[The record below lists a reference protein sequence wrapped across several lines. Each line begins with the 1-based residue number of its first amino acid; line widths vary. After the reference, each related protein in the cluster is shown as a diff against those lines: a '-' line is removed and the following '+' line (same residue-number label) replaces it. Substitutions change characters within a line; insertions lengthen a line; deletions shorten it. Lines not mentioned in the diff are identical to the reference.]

1 MSWLTEISSA
11 LAMMNNVSMSMAMS
25 PFSYFDTVALLLF
38 ISPAKTSMVIFFI
51 LRYKRMRLPTCML
64 ISFINPHHLLLSLP
78 FIPVF
83 FLSVSIQQGACL
95 PELWQLLPNVLR
107 QVVSF
112 FHFFLLVQIHDNR
125 WKSHLFQKVSFSG
138 CKNEI
143 CFSFTLYH
151 KLFGINRLIL
161 YLQQNKKGDTAEEN
175 IFQNTGK
182 SIFFSVFFLK
192 MFILS
197 RMLSFY
203 TENIYS

>member
-1 MSWLTEISSA
+1 
-11 LAMMNNVSMSMAMS
+11 MSMAMS

-95 PELWQLLPNVLR
+95 PELWQLLPNVIR

-112 FHFFLLVQIHDNR
+112 FHFFF
-125 WKSHLFQKVSFSG
+125 W
-138 CKNEI
+138 CKFMITVENPI
-143 CFSFTLYH
+143 FFKKFPSAAVKTKFVFSFTLYH

-161 YLQQNKKGDTAEEN
+161 YLQQNKKGDTAEKN